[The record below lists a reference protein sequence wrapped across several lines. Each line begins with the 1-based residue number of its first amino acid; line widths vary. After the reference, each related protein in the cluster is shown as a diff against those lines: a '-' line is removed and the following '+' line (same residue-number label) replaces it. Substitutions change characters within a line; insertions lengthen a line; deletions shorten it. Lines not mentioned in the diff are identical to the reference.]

1 MSQFDN
7 TTEPTNVLSVDL
19 ASRRYRD
26 FGFAYLRLASRAPL
40 FPKPDELG
48 LQDPPDPTNFADAL
62 EAFCRNHEVGAL
74 LLDGPQA
81 WRYPGSQIEHM
92 RLCERVLNTPGKTGV
107 PGQVK
112 PAPMLKYV
120 QFSIDVFRHL
130 HDQYGWS
137 FLTHDWSTQP
147 HRRWVVEVFPSS
159 AWSTLGWQRLPS
171 RPRSAAKIEP
181 WRRMLAKGLGLDLPD
196 HLTHDEIQASV
207 VLPLGEAIMNKDKQR
222 IVLAGVDPI
231 WENGNVYEG
240 LIANPVR
247 T

>member
-1 MSQFDN
+1 MTQFDN
-7 TTEPTNVLSVDL
+7 TTEPINVLSVDL

-26 FGFAYLRLASRAPL
+26 FGFAYLRLGSRAPL

-48 LQDPPDPTNFADAL
+48 LQDPPDPTSFADAL

-92 RLCERVLNTPGKTGV
+92 RLCERALNTPGKTGV
-107 PGQVK
+107 PGHVK

-120 QFSIDVFRHL
+120 LFSIDVFRHL

-147 HRRWVVEVFPSS
+147 HQRWVVEVFPSS

-207 VLPLGEAIMNKDKQR
+207 VLPLGEAIVNKDKQR

-247 T
+247 A